1 MSGIVSQNM
10 FLKVNS
16 SSNRIRTYK
25 PINWYPLK
33 SDTISAPYQI
43 GSCILKQLFAEG
55 VILTVIFILFYV

>member
-10 FLKVNS
+10 LLNVNS

-25 PINWYPLK
+25 PINWYP
-33 SDTISAPYQI
+33 
-43 GSCILKQLFAEG
+43 ILKQLFAEG